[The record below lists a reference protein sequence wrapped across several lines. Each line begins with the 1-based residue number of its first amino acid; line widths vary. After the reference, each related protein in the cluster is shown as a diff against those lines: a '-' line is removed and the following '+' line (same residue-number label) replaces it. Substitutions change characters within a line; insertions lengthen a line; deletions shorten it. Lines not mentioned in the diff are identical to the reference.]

1 MDKSDYDNSLMWNNI
16 HFSTILPRIMWENFL
31 QILMDIQYDKQEF
44 EELQSG
50 YRDMKISSHEEY

>member
-1 MDKSDYDNSLMWNNI
+1 
-16 HFSTILPRIMWENFL
+16 MWENFL